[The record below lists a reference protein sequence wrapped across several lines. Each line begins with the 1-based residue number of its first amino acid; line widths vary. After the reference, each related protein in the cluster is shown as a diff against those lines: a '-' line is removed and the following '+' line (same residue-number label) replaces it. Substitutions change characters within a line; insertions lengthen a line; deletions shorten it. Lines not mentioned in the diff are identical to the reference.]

1 MSDMSMHL
9 RPLGWSPLCAD
20 CYVYYAK
27 SANRWLTFTF
37 TFMGFAG
44 SKIFVEFIGIGSSI
58 FFNFDLMFSQ
68 IIGIGAGLAANPTWA
83 EGFANDGVGGLIFAT
98 YAPLGAFGK
107 VCAAIM

>member
-1 MSDMSMHL
+1 
-9 RPLGWSPLCAD
+9 
-20 CYVYYAK
+20 
-27 SANRWLTFTF
+27 
-37 TFMGFAG
+37 
-44 SKIFVEFIGIGSSI
+44 
-58 FFNFDLMFSQ
+58 MFSQ